1 MTGQGAMAP
10 IAAFTNAGHQ
20 AQRTVVEVLPDFD
33 FDVESHFMPDDSQN
47 RILLY
52 GSNFVEVQPST
63 TGAAFGSSQT
73 FTFSNDVD
81 AIGDMY
87 ARVEVTAKM
96 STNSPSALLQPLTIA
111 RIIDRLEV
119 HVGNSTWQTMENADI
134 IAMAATQLDS
144 GAYDVYNSQAAGGQ
158 TVESGKDKSLNLVP
172 GTNTSTAN
180 VTFVAW
186 VPLPTFTAG
195 GPAESHLIA
204 GAPHQSMRVKLS
216 YVGAGALTSQPGIDA
231 TVVPTLAVQ
240 LWNRQHIMTNFEREQ
255 IRNNTIAKTIKL
267 TQHAEHTESE
277 GTNASMTVE
286 LDSFSLLASH
296 LIISAET
303 SKETAGTSLAYLQSA
318 ELLLNTSTHSGPLDG
333 SFMISSTGQ
342 SMGLKT
348 NVVDAY
354 NATGQVGGDAAR
366 RDFYVFPLAASPFGP
381 DGCPLNRFDTIRLR
395 LTWGYF
401 PGQVHV
407 TCVGTTTAV
416 YKNQAASVLYFS

>member
-10 IAAFTNAGHQ
+10 IAAWTGAGHQ
-20 AQRTVVEVLPDFD
+20 GQRTVVEVLPEYD
-33 FDVESHFMPDDSQN
+33 FDVSSHFMPDDEQN

-81 AIGDMY
+81 ALGDMY
-87 ARVEVTAKM
+87 ARIVLKIKA
-96 STNSPSALLQPLTIA
+96 SSATGLQSLTLA
-111 RIIDRLEV
+111 RVIDRLEV
-119 HVGNSTWQTMENADI
+119 QVGNSTWQTMENADI
-134 IAMAATQLDS
+134 LAMAATQLDS
-144 GAYDVYNSQAAGGQ
+144 GAYDVYFSQAGGGQ
-158 TVESGKDKSLNLVP
+158 KVDAGKDKTLTLLPTNPV
-172 GTNTSTAN
+172 GTTAAYY
-180 VTFVAW
+180 VCW
-186 VPLPTFTAG
+186 LPLPTFTQG
-195 GPAESHLIA
+195 GPSRSHLIA
-204 GAPHQSMRVKLS
+204 GAPHQSVRVKLS
-216 YVGAGALTSQPGIDA
+216 YVSATALTAQTNISEASLDS
-231 TVVPTLAVQ
+231 VQ

-255 IRNNTIAKTIKL
+255 IRNNTIAKTIHL
-267 TQHAEHTESE
+267 TQHAQHTANTSD
-277 GTNASMTVE
+277 TSMTVE

-303 SKETAGTSLAYLQSA
+303 SSETAGTNSQPVLQSA

-348 NVVDAY
+348 NLLDQPDGAPGV
-354 NATGQVGGDAAR
+354 R
-366 RDFYVFPLAASPFGP
+366 REYYVFPLASRPYGP

-395 LTWGYF
+395 LTWENF

>member
-1 MTGQGAMAP
+1 
-10 IAAFTNAGHQ
+10 
-20 AQRTVVEVLPDFD
+20 
-33 FDVESHFMPDDSQN
+33 MPDDDQN

-81 AIGDMY
+81 ALGDMY
-87 ARVEVTAKM
+87 ARIVVKLKSVTS
-96 STNSPSALLQPLTIA
+96 STGLQALSLA

-119 HVGNSTWQTMENADI
+119 QVGNSTWQTMENADI
-134 IAMAATQLDS
+134 LAMAATQLDS
-144 GAYDVYNSQAAGGQ
+144 GAYDVYAAQAGGGQ
-158 TVESGKDKSLNLVP
+158 QLVAGKDQKLDLTPGAVVP
-172 GTNTSTAN
+172 SNAQAI
-180 VTFVAW
+180 FVAW
-186 VPLPTFTAG
+186 VPLPTFTQG
-195 GPAESHLIA
+195 GPQHSHLIA
-204 GAPHQSMRVKLS
+204 GAPHQSVRVKLT
-216 YVGAGALTSQPGIDA
+216 YVAASAFTKQTNLN
-231 TVVPTLAVQ
+231 PTTDGPSLDSVQ

-255 IRNNTIAKTIKL
+255 IRNNTIAKTIHL
-267 TQHAEHTESE
+267 TQHAEHTALTSD
-277 GTNASMTVE
+277 TNMTVE

-303 SKETAGTSLAYLQSA
+303 SDETAGTGTQPVLQSA

-348 NVVDAY
+348 NLLAPYSDQPG
-354 NATGQVGGDAAR
+354 NR
-366 RDFYVFPLAASPFGP
+366 REFYVFPLAARPYGP

-395 LTWGYF
+395 LTWANF

>member
-10 IAAFTNAGHQ
+10 IAAWTGAGHQ
-20 AQRTVVEVLPDFD
+20 GQRTVVEVLPDYD
-33 FDVESHFMPDDSQN
+33 FDVSSHFMPDDEQN
-47 RILLY
+47 RVLLY

-63 TGAAFGSSQT
+63 TGSSFGSSQT

-81 AIGDMY
+81 ALGDMY
-87 ARVEVTAKM
+87 ARVVIKLKASGATG
-96 STNSPSALLQPLTIA
+96 LQSLSLA
-111 RIIDRLEV
+111 RVIDRLEV
-119 HVGNSTWQTMENADI
+119 QVGNSTWQTMENADI
-134 IAMAATQLDS
+134 LAMAATQLDA
-144 GAYDVYNSQAAGGQ
+144 GAYDVYFSQANGGQ
-158 TVESGKDKSLNLVP
+158 KLVDGKDKTLTLLP
-172 GTNTSTAN
+172 TSPLT
-180 VTFVAW
+180 TSDQYFVCW
-186 VPLPTFTAG
+186 IPLPTFTQG
-195 GPAESHLIA
+195 GPARSHLIA
-204 GAPHQSMRVKLS
+204 GAPHQSVRVKLS
-216 YVGAGALTSQPGIDA
+216 YVAAAALTGQTGVSEA
-231 TVVPTLAVQ
+231 TLDSVQ

-255 IRNNTIAKTIKL
+255 IRNNTIAKTIHL
-267 TQHAEHTESE
+267 TQHAQHTAAASE
-277 GTNASMTVE
+277 TNMTVE

-303 SKETAGTSLAYLQSA
+303 ASEMAGTTQPVLQSA

-348 NVVDAY
+348 NLVD
-354 NATGQVGGDAAR
+354 QGDAPGAR
-366 RDFYVFPLAASPFGP
+366 REFYIFPLAARPYGP

-395 LTWGYF
+395 LNWENF